1 MSLKPP
7 PRRPASA
14 RIGTQV
20 IRVLKPDSNL
30 DDRKEQVL
38 RAVVVDYT
46 STAIP
51 VGSQMLAQRHFARW
65 SAATI
70 RNELAYLMET
80 GHLRQP
86 HTSSGRV
93 PSDLGYRYFVDYLME
108 EESVGKGLRHSL
120 LEFFEALP
128 LELEAI
134 LEGTALAMAR
144 AADNVG
150 VVTAPRTS
158 ESKLKY
164 TDLIHLDGGRIL
176 AIVVLEGNL
185 VRQQPVELK
194 ADVDQDLL
202 GQFSNQLNQDVKGK
216 TAADLRSYLEANP
229 LEDWQEKV
237 VEGVAEFM
245 AAHDAQ
251 SATVVIHDGVRN
263 LLRQPEFGDAGRLM
277 PVLELLEESRALARV
292 LESMDA
298 SEKVEVVI
306 GDENGNLQLR
316 ECSLVMTTYGTP
328 GFTGT
333 VGTIGPT
340 RMAYPQVVARLRY
353 ISELAG
359 QAVARLY
366 Q

>member
-1 MSLKPP
+1 
-7 PRRPASA
+7 
-14 RIGTQV
+14 
-20 IRVLKPDSNL
+20 VLKQDSNL

-51 VGSQMLAQRHFARW
+51 VGSQALAQRHFARW

-108 EESVGKGLRHSL
+108 EESVSRQLQHSI

-158 ESKLKY
+158 EAKLKY
-164 TDLIHLDGGRIL
+164 TDLIHLDAGRIL

-185 VRQQPVELK
+185 VRQQPVELQ
-194 ADVDQDLL
+194 ADIDQELL
-202 GQFSNQLNQDVKGK
+202 SQFSNQLNHDLKGK
-216 TAADLRSYLEANP
+216 TAADLRQHLEANR
-229 LEDWQEKV
+229 LEDWQAKV

-245 AAHDAQ
+245 AAHDSQ
-251 SATVVIHDGVRN
+251 TATVVIHDGVRN
-263 LLRQPEFGDAGRLM
+263 LLKQPEFGDAGRLM

-292 LESMDA
+292 LESIAA

-333 VGTIGPT
+333 LGTIGPT

-353 ISELAG
+353 ISELAS